1 MQMIYNFRDIGGCP
15 TSDGARVKKGLLYRS
30 GALSRATRADQQA
43 LVSAGIR
50 TVIDLRSEEET
61 QRDPDR
67 LPEGVYI
74 QYIQLP
80 ISVKSQGKLA
90 YLSLLFS
97 SLFRG
102 GRRVDF
108 AKLNLDAY
116 REYVADFRQEWAH
129 VIRIATKVE
138 NLPILVHCTAGKD
151 RTGFMISLIQ
161 QYLGVPEEWIF
172 QDYLLSNT
180 MLSGFQR
187 DMARRYRNLSLVGL
201 SPDRFLPLLEVRR
214 EYLQTALEQIRQD
227 YGGIDGYYR
236 DGLGISS
243 EEGMRL
249 RELFLE
255 QN

>member
-1 MQMIYNFRDIGGCP
+1 MLNNSRYLAENADNIKIGIFLIGLQDAVLYNSQVAVHDRNQPMQMIYNFRDIGGCP

-102 GRRVDF
+102 GRRVVF
-108 AKLNLDAY
+108 
-116 REYVADFRQEWAH
+116 
-129 VIRIATKVE
+129 
-138 NLPILVHCTAGKD
+138 
-151 RTGFMISLIQ
+151 S
-161 QYLGVPEEWIF
+161 
-172 QDYLLSNT
+172 
-180 MLSGFQR
+180 
-187 DMARRYRNLSLVGL
+187 
-201 SPDRFLPLLEVRR
+201 
-214 EYLQTALEQIRQD
+214 
-227 YGGIDGYYR
+227 
-236 DGLGISS
+236 
-243 EEGMRL
+243 
-249 RELFLE
+249 
-255 QN
+255 

>member
-1 MQMIYNFRDIGGCP
+1 M
-15 TSDGARVKKGLLYRS
+15 
-30 GALSRATRADQQA
+30 
-43 LVSAGIR
+43 
-50 TVIDLRSEEET
+50 
-61 QRDPDR
+61 
-67 LPEGVYI
+67 
-74 QYIQLP
+74 
-80 ISVKSQGKLA
+80 
-90 YLSLLFS
+90 
-97 SLFRG
+97 
-102 GRRVDF
+102 
-108 AKLNLDAY
+108 
-116 REYVADFRQEWAH
+116 ADFRQEWAH